1 MPFRLT
7 GHRLTL
13 PAPAVRDM
21 RSQLPALAD
30 DVVAAIVEEVPD
42 YRDAFA
48 GPMGQ
53 TISNAVRLA
62 LGGFLTLAGRGGAAA
77 GRTTALA
84 TEGSYQL
91 GRGEARSG
99 RSTDALL
106 AAYRIG
112 ARVAW
117 RELSSIGV
125 RNGLS
130 AEVLASFA
138 ELVFAYI
145 DEQSA
150 AAVAGHT
157 DETETTGRV
166 RQRLLDRLAGL
177 LLGDDASEEDVRE
190 AAERAGWPEP
200 RTLTAV
206 LVPAAAVR
214 GVLAGLGGEVLP
226 LPESEGEV
234 LLLAPDVRRSTLLRA
249 LRDSGALAGPTV
261 PWLEVRRSVDRAV
274 RARELGVELD
284 TEAALPQLV
293 LHADEAA
300 LADLRARA
308 LAPLAD
314 LKPSARDKLADT
326 LRAWLLHQGRR
337 EDVAAALFVHPQTV
351 RYRMGQLRDLYGDGL
366 EDPETVLALTLALA

>member
-1 MPFRLT
+1 MAGKT
-7 GHRLTL
+7 AEHRLAFP
-13 PAPAVRDM
+13 PAAVQEM
-21 RSQLPALAD
+21 RAQLPELAD
-30 DVVAAIVEEVPD
+30 DVVAAIVEEVPE
-42 YRDAFA
+42 YRDAFS

-62 LGGFLTLAGRGGAAA
+62 LGGFLTLAGRSGAADL
-77 GRTTALA
+77 RTTALA
-84 TEGSYQL
+84 TEGSYSL

-117 RELSSIGV
+117 RELSSTAV
-125 RNGLS
+125 RHGLT
-130 AEVLASFA
+130 AELLADFA

-166 RQRLLDRLAGL
+166 RQRLLDRLAEL
-177 LLGDDASEEDVRE
+177 LLEGGTPDEVAD
-190 AAERAGWPEP
+190 AAERAGWPP
-200 RTLTAV
+200 PKTLTAV
-206 LVPAAAVR
+206 LVPAGSARPVLGALTGATLQVPDTDD
-214 GVLAGLGGEVLP
+214 GVLVL
-226 LPESEGEV
+226 V
-234 LLLAPDVRRSTLLRA
+234 PDARRPSLLRQ
-249 LRDSGALAGPTV
+249 LRDHGAIAGPAV

-274 RARELGVELD
+274 RARELGIELD
-284 TEAALPQLV
+284 TEADLPRLV
-293 LHADEAA
+293 LHADESA

-308 LAPLAD
+308 LKPLD
-314 LKPSARDKLADT
+314 GLKPTARDKLTDT

-337 EDVAAALFVHPQTV
+337 DDVAAALFVHPQTV
-351 RYRMGQLRDLYGDGL
+351 RYRIGQLRDLYGDKL
-366 EDPETVLALTLALA
+366 EDPDTVLALTLALA